1 MLFACLVSGLS
12 IAKTV
17 VAIDAG
23 HGGKDPGAIGSTLGI
38 KEKTVTLAI
47 AKELKALLDADP
59 NFKAVMT
66 RSGDYFIQ
74 LPERTEIARKHKAN
88 YLVSIHAD
96 SSPTSSSMKGAS
108 VWVLSNRRASD
119 EMGKW
124 LEESEKQSELLGGAG
139 RILSN
144 NNEKYF
150 NQTVLD
156 LQFSHAQR
164 SGYELGKTVLSRLS
178 PFVSLAKSSP
188 QHASLSVL
196 RSPDITSIL
205 VETGFLSNPAEEQKL
220 VSPTYRKMIAKS
232 IYYGLVAYR
241 NRHLGIS
248 NPKGVNVLDTEK
260 AEKSEKADKKE
271 QAKEKSSEKETSK
284 DKKNNENLILK
295 YDDIAKIISDWSKIP
310 VNRLTAK
317 ESQKYLSLSD
327 NLKNIVIG
335 QGTAIDRVTN
345 AIKRSRAG
353 VSLGSKPIGS
363 FIFVGATGVG
373 KTYLAKSLAN
383 LLFESEENMIRI
395 DMSEYMEK
403 HTVSKLVGS
412 PPGYVG
418 YGEGGY
424 LTEAVRRKPYSVV
437 LFDEIEKAHPD
448 VFNMLLQI
456 LDDGRLTDSQ
466 GKTVNFKNTVIIM
479 TSNVGASAIEKKNS
493 LGFSAKKNEEEKEY
507 DRMKE
512 IVNSEL
518 KIMFKPE
525 FLNRVDDIIVFSKLD
540 EKDILKITELL
551 LEKLKKRLKNM
562 GLNIGYSNKIV
573 KKLSDMGFDKAYG
586 ARPLERIIKSELE
599 NKIADEILKNQILND
614 EKLFLDVK
622 KGNIVLEKVK
632 VKTK

>member
-1 MLFACLVSGLS
+1 MNSFKNRFFMMLFACLVSGLS

-17 VAIDAG
+17 IAIDAG
-23 HGGKDPGAIGSTLGI
+23 HGGKDPGAIGSMLGI
-38 KEKTVTLAI
+38 
-47 AKELKALLDADP
+47 KELKALLDADP

-220 VSPTYRKMIAKS
+220 ASPTYRKMIAKS

-248 NPKGVNVLDTEK
+248 KGVNVLDTEK
-260 AEKSEKADKKE
+260 TEKSEKADKKE
-271 QAKEKSSEKETSK
+271 KVKEKASEKETSK
-284 DKKNNENLILK
+284 DKKNNE
-295 YDDIAKIISDWSKIP
+295 
-310 VNRLTAK
+310 
-317 ESQKYLSLSD
+317 
-327 NLKNIVIG
+327 
-335 QGTAIDRVTN
+335 
-345 AIKRSRAG
+345 
-353 VSLGSKPIGS
+353 
-363 FIFVGATGVG
+363 
-373 KTYLAKSLAN
+373 KST
-383 LLFESEENMIRI
+383 R
-395 DMSEYMEK
+395 EK
-403 HTVSKLVGS
+403 S
-412 PPGYVG
+412 
-418 YGEGGY
+418 
-424 LTEAVRRKPYSVV
+424 
-437 LFDEIEKAHPD
+437 
-448 VFNMLLQI
+448 
-456 LDDGRLTDSQ
+456 TD
-466 GKTVNFKNTVIIM
+466 
-479 TSNVGASAIEKKNS
+479 KNS
-493 LGFSAKKNEEEKEY
+493 KVEDKN
-507 DRMKE
+507 
-512 IVNSEL
+512 
-518 KIMFKPE
+518 
-525 FLNRVDDIIVFSKLD
+525 
-540 EKDILKITELL
+540 
-551 LEKLKKRLKNM
+551 
-562 GLNIGYSNKIV
+562 V
-573 KKLSDMGFDKAYG
+573 K
-586 ARPLERIIKSELE
+586 
-599 NKIADEILKNQILND
+599 
-614 EKLFLDVK
+614 
-622 KGNIVLEKVK
+622 EKVK
-632 VKTK
+632 VNKDEKKEEKLERKEIKKSTNGYHVVAQDETLYSIARAYNTTPEKLSQLNNIKNNQITVGKKLKVK

>member
-23 HGGKDPGAIGSTLGI
+23 HGGKDPGAIGNTLGL

-108 VWVLSNRRASD
+108 VWVLSNSRASD

-220 VSPTYRKMIAKS
+220 ASPTYRKMIAKS
-232 IYYGLVAYR
+232 IYYGLVAYH
-241 NRHLGIS
+241 NRHLGIA

-260 AEKSEKADKKE
+260 TEKSEKSEKADKKE
-271 QAKEKSSEKETSK
+271 KAKEKTSEKETSK
-284 DKKNNENLILK
+284 DKKNNEKSTPEKSADKNSKVEDKNVKEKAKVNKEEKKEEKSGRKEIKKSTNGYHVVAQDETL
-295 YDDIAKIISDWSKIP
+295 YSIARAYNTTPEK
-310 VNRLTAK
+310 L
-317 ESQKYLSLSD
+317 SQL
-327 NLKNIVIG
+327 NNIKNNQI
-335 QGTAIDRVTN
+335 T
-345 AIKRSRAG
+345 
-353 VSLGSKPIGS
+353 
-363 FIFVGATGVG
+363 VG
-373 KTYLAKSLAN
+373 K
-383 LLFESEENMIRI
+383 
-395 DMSEYMEK
+395 
-403 HTVSKLVGS
+403 
-412 PPGYVG
+412 
-418 YGEGGY
+418 
-424 LTEAVRRKPYSVV
+424 
-437 LFDEIEKAHPD
+437 
-448 VFNMLLQI
+448 
-456 LDDGRLTDSQ
+456 
-466 GKTVNFKNTVIIM
+466 
-479 TSNVGASAIEKKNS
+479 
-493 LGFSAKKNEEEKEY
+493 
-507 DRMKE
+507 
-512 IVNSEL
+512 
-518 KIMFKPE
+518 
-525 FLNRVDDIIVFSKLD
+525 
-540 EKDILKITELL
+540 
-551 LEKLKKRLKNM
+551 KLK
-562 GLNIGYSNKIV
+562 V
-573 KKLSDMGFDKAYG
+573 K
-586 ARPLERIIKSELE
+586 
-599 NKIADEILKNQILND
+599 
-614 EKLFLDVK
+614 
-622 KGNIVLEKVK
+622 
-632 VKTK
+632 